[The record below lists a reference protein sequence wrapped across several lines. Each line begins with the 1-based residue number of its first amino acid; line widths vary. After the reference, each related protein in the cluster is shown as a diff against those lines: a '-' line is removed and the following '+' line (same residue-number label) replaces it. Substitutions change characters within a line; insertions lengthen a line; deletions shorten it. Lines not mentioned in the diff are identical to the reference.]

1 MKDCNADKLR
11 MEGERKLLQDS
22 LQNTADEVTAQL
34 GVTMAKNTDL
44 EKIKQ
49 VYLIFTEKMSVTDS
63 NRQN

>member
-1 MKDCNADKLR
+1 

-34 GVTMAKNTDL
+34 GMTMAKNTDL

-49 VYLIFTEKMSVTDS
+49 VYLIFTEKMSVTDKT
-63 NRQN
+63 RCMVG